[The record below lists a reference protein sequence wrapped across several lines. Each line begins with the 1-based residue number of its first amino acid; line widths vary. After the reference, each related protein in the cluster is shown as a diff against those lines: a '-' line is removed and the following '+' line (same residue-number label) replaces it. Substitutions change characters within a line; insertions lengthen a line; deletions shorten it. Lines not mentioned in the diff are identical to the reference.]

1 MVATMYAL
9 PISRE
14 KVQVVRDFVA
24 ELLGPR
30 RESFEES
37 WRSKGIRCEVASL
50 QEMPEGSLV
59 LVYLEAEDVAH
70 AFHEL
75 AISDTP
81 FDRWY
86 RDQVL
91 NIYGVDLTT
100 ASGPSTELLA
110 AWEAPGESSTGGE
123 LP

>member
-1 MVATMYAL
+1 MSTTMYAL

-14 KVQVVRDFVA
+14 KIRAVRDFVA

-30 RESFEES
+30 KEAFEES
-37 WRSKGIRCEVASL
+37 WRSKGIRCEIAAL

-59 LVYLEAEDVAH
+59 LVYLEVDDAVQ

-86 RDQVL
+86 GDQVL
-91 NIYGVDLTT
+91 DIYGVDLTT

-110 AWEAPGESSTGGE
+110 AWQAPGELLTGGE
-123 LP
+123 RL